1 MDAEIM
7 SDDFNE
13 HLRGIGV
20 TITETTACGTPAVA
34 YNVPDLRDS
43 LWMWEYY

>member
-20 TITETTACGTPAVA
+20 AITEITACGTPAVA

-43 LWMWEYY
+43 LWIWEYY